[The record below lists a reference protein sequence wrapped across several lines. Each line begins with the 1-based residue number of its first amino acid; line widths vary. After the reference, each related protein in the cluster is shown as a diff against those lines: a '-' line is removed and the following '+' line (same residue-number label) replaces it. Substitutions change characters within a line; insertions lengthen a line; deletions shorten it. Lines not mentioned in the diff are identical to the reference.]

1 MIIDRPESHFVFV
14 VPASHVYE
22 RYNYINRHGQP
33 LTNRQY
39 LESWGKWLVFGE
51 RDELDRL
58 AVGLDPH
65 VEAHRVPAAKLDRQ
79 RIDEFGLDR
88 CVMCVYCHVGER
100 EAVWSIL
107 AGLGVKD
114 KAWMFERETME
125 KWLPGGVNLE
135 KWISGRGL
143 DAAEAEKVRAAA
155 AARFQ
160 HWFFDQ
166 DAIFTGIE
174 Q

>member
-1 MIIDRPESHFVFV
+1 MIVDRPGSHFVFV
-14 VPASHVYE
+14 VPAAHVHD
-22 RYNYINRHGQP
+22 RYNYINHRGQP

-39 LESWGKWLVFGE
+39 LESWGKWLVFGQRGE
-51 RDELDRL
+51 LDEL
-58 AVGLDPH
+58 AVRLDPY
-65 VEAHRVPAAKLDRQ
+65 VESRKIPAAKLDRQ

-88 CVMCVYCHVGER
+88 CVMCVYCHVEDR
-100 EAVWSIL
+100 DAVWDIL
-107 AGLGVKD
+107 AALGLRD

-135 KWISGRGL
+135 KWIDGRGL
-143 DAAEAEKVRAAA
+143 DARQAAEVRSAA
-155 AARFQ
+155 AARFRQ
-160 HWFFDQ
+160 WFSDE

>member
-1 MIIDRPESHFVFV
+1 MIVDRPGSHFVFV
-14 VPASHVYE
+14 VPAAHVHE
-22 RYNYINRHGQP
+22 RYNYINHNGQP

-39 LESWGKWLVFGE
+39 LDCWGKWLVFGQRE
-51 RDELDRL
+51 ELDLL
-58 AVGLDPH
+58 AAQLDPH
-65 VEAHRVPAAKLDRQ
+65 VEARRVPAAKLDRK

-88 CVMCVYCHVGER
+88 CVMCIYCHVEAR
-100 EAVWSIL
+100 EAVWEIL
-107 AGLGVKD
+107 AGLGVRD

-135 KWISGRGL
+135 KWIAGQKL
-143 DAAEAEKVRAAA
+143 DAKKAEDLRTAAA
-155 AARFQ
+155 TRFKQ
-160 HWFFDQ
+160 WFFDE